1 MEDLRTYDL
10 VKWSTPQSTF
20 MKIFGTSDFDPEE
33 IMLIIGT
40 TTSDRGEAMAIVL
53 SHKKDVFAT
62 HLEDLERLS
71 RL

>member
-10 VKWSTPQSTF
+10 VKWSTSQSTF

-33 IMLIIGT
+33 IMLIIGK

-53 SHKKDVFAT
+53 SHKEEIFAT
-62 HLEDLERLS
+62 HLEDLEKLPK
-71 RL
+71 L